1 MTLAAPVPG
10 PMQTQRRRQIRSE
23 GLVDL
28 LGHLHARISAGDTRR
43 LEYGA
48 AIAPC
53 GHGRATAHRRGRSNA
68 QARSLTAI
76 GVATFAAAPI
86 GGASNIAQPARSQLD
101 LGVAVQRRIECDVVT
116 GWVDVS

>member
-1 MTLAAPVPG
+1 
-10 PMQTQRRRQIRSE
+10 
-23 GLVDL
+23 
-28 LGHLHARISAGDTRR
+28 R

-68 QARSLTAI
+68 QARSLTVI
-76 GVATFAAAPI
+76 GVATFAATPI

-116 GWVDVS
+116 GWVDVSLCQPGEWQGVALAFGFFGVEIYFRRFW